1 MELRRV
7 VRALAWLLPALASA
21 TIVVGPDVGGV
32 PTVKVFAGPAGT
44 ELQSFLA
51 FAGGF
56 TGGVRVA
63 TGDVNGDGLPDV
75 VAGAGPGG
83 GPQVSAFDGQSGST
97 LSSFF
102 AYDPAFTGGVFVAAG
117 DVNNDGV
124 ADLLA
129 GAGAGGGPQ
138 VKAFD
143 GQSGVTL
150 SSFLAFA
157 PTFLGGVTVGFGDV
171 NNDGFADI
179 ITGAGPG
186 GGPQVKV
193 FDGQSGLELS
203 SFFAYDPSFAGGVF
217 VAGGDVNN
225 DGFADIITG
234 AGQGGTPH
242 VKVFDGQGG
251 ALLASFFAYDLAF
264 AGGVRV
270 AGADLNGDGFAD
282 IVTGSGP
289 GGVSEVRVFSGNG
302 GALLGAFAPYGS
314 VFADGIFVGASPLL
328 IPEPGSVFLLAAASL
343 VSTRRR
349 RSRQP

>member
-1 MELRRV
+1 MTRQRGALL
-7 VRALAWLLPALASA
+7 LAWLLPALAAA
-21 TIVVGPDVGGV
+21 TIVVGPDAGGV
-32 PTVKVFAGPAGT
+32 PNVKVFAGPGGT

-51 FAGGF
+51 FAAGF
-56 TGGVRVA
+56 AGGVRVA
-63 TGDVNGDGLPDV
+63 TGDVNGDGVPDV

-83 GPQVSAFDGQSGST
+83 GPQVSVFDGQSGSA

-102 AYDPAFTGGVFVAAG
+102 AYDPAFAGGVFVAAG
-117 DVNNDGV
+117 DVNNDGF
-124 ADLLA
+124 ADLLT

-143 GQSGVTL
+143 GQSGLTV

-157 PTFLGGVTVGFGDV
+157 PTFLGGVTVGAGDV

-203 SFFAYDPSFAGGVF
+203 SFFAYDPAFAGGVF
-217 VAGGDVNN
+217 VAGGDVNS

-234 AGQGGTPH
+234 AGQGGPPH

-289 GGVSEVRVFSGNG
+289 GGVAEVRVFSGNG
-302 GALLGAFAPYGS
+302 GALLGAFPAYGS
-314 VFADGIFVGASPLL
+314 VFADGIFVGASPVL
-328 IPEPGSVFLLAAASL
+328 IPEPGTVFLVVAAGLLSA
-343 VSTRRR
+343 RRQ
-349 RSRQP
+349 RSRQT